1 MGAVNAPRTARAR
14 ARAELTATIKDVARR
29 HLAAEGTAGLSLRA
43 VARELEMSSSALYRY
58 FASRDELLTALI
70 TDAYDSLGAAAER
83 ADVRHR
89 PADDVVGRWLTVC
102 RAVRRWALTHPH
114 EYALVYGT
122 PIPGYAAPD
131 DTVGPAT
138 RVPAVMA
145 ALVQRGLADGTL
157 VPATGPEAV
166 VDHALQPDVEALRA
180 QMFEGAPD
188 DVVVRSLTAWSG
200 LFGLVSFEVF
210 GHYDGVIDHREAWFD
225 AACRRLARLVGLPG

>member
-1 MGAVNAPRTARAR
+1 MNAPRTARAR

-43 VARELEMSSSALYRY
+43 VARELEMSSSAVYRY

-83 ADVRHR
+83 ADARHR
-89 PADDVVGRWLTVC
+89 PADDVTGRWMALC
-102 RAVRRWALTHPH
+102 RAVRRWAREHPQ
-114 EYALVYGT
+114 EYALVYGS

-138 RVPAVMA
+138 RVPAVLS
-145 ALVQRGLADGTL
+145 ALVRQGLSEGAL
-157 VPATGPEAV
+157 VPATGAEAE
-166 VDHALQPDVEALRA
+166 VDAALQPDVEALRS
-180 QMFEGAPD
+180 QMFAGVPD
-188 DVVVRSLTAWSG
+188 DVVIRSLTAWSG
-200 LFGLVSFEVF
+200 LFGVVSFELF

-225 AACRRLARLVGLPG
+225 AACRHLARLVGFRA